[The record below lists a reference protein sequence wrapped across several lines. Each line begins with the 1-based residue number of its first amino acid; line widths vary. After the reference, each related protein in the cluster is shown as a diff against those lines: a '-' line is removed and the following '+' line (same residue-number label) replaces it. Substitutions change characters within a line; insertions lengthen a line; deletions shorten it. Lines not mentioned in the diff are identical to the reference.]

1 MMAVSDMDG
10 KDDHMKEGEEHEH
23 MVSKTFGGESAYLF
37 LTVGCQM
44 VKRLMQV
51 FFLEMGKQWK
61 RVDVQIKQES
71 SESLDGTL

>member
-1 MMAVSDMDG
+1 MSDGQKAD
-10 KDDHMKEGEEHEH
+10 
-23 MVSKTFGGESAYLF
+23 A
-37 LTVGCQM
+37 
-44 VKRLMQV
+44 V